1 MDKDII
7 IRELL
12 LFKKASRIL
21 DYLNE
26 KYDKDKLKRRPDI
39 CKEIIKNFKDEFII

>member
-1 MDKDII
+1 MDKDIN
-7 IRELL
+7 IRNLL

-26 KYDKDKLKRRPDI
+26 KYDRDKLIKRPDI
-39 CKEIIKNFKDEFII
+39 CKEIVKSFKDEFLL